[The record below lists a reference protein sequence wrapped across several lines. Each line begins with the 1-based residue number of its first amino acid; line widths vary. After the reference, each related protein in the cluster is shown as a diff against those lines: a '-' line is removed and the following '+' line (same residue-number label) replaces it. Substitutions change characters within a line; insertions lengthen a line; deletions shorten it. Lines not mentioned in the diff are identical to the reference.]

1 MQQGQQNSP
10 LCSVC
15 GEDMQLA
22 VIIRPFGDQY
32 GLQEFACP
40 RCGRTQSILVAP
52 VHKRGTL

>member
-22 VIIRPFGDQY
+22 CIIPPFGDQY
-32 GLQEFACP
+32 GLQAFAYP
-40 RCGRTQSILVAP
+40 KCGRTQSILVAP
-52 VHKRGTL
+52 VRKRSTG